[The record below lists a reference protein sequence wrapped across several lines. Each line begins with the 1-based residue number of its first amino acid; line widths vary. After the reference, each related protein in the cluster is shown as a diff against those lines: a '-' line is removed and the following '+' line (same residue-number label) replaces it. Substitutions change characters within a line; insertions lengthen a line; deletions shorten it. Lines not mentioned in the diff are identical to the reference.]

1 MKFILDI
8 VTQYVEYGYDVYGI
22 YFLMYVLALVL
33 LASYWIVLYI
43 KSIRV
48 KDIIMKNHMEK
59 GLNDFYKY
67 SLLHIKDQYYLN
79 YNKIMF
85 SIAIAT
91 LVKKFNVVIGALN
104 TSISRVA
111 SETARINT
119 LCKLQM
125 NTLERTI
132 KLLES
137 LQNDVIV
144 TADSIP
150 VLEINLRI
158 QEKIVNC
165 KEQLEKLNSN
175 LLTEFTDSNNKLT
188 ESLTRMKKIT
198 SLLKL

>member
-33 LASYWIVLYI
+33 VASYWIVLYI
-43 KSIRV
+43 KSRRV